1 MHQQS
6 FFNEIP
12 VHDSNISYIGH
23 RLYIKFSGDN
33 KSRVSLFHN
42 DVLVKSIDLSD
53 SVAKRLFI
61 VDAIELGAMKSHLA
75 EALGISRQS
84 IDNYLNAKRYFG
96 LEGLIN
102 NYSPT
107 RSKNIRK
114 QRLENIS
121 KRGIGNKTDIIE
133 EIRQKE
139 QEGLPQQ
146 TELVFGQELM
156 KDINSEDQP
165 FTEEHDWEPSRY
177 AGVFPYLITLIH
189 LNDWLEMVIRYFG
202 DKYKIFLAFLL
213 LFAKGLRS
221 IEQVKNIFRRD
232 AGLVLGIRRMPIR
245 QQLRG
250 WLYSACKM
258 GLASQLLQE
267 YFRKQVITGKV
278 ATWLWFTDG
287 HLLPYTGKQKT
298 HLAFNTQRQMVVPG
312 RTNQVSCDINGKVVD
327 FEIQEGKGDMRTYL
341 VSMGQKW
348 QEVIEEGPVM
358 VFDREGYG
366 AEFFYNM
373 NQAGVAFVTW
383 EKHIDTKKIND
394 IQPDQFKEEFEVN
407 GRTYRVFEDE
417 KVFTHT
423 VENEKISFALRRINI
438 WNVTTNRRTCA
449 LSNTGFD
456 KMNTQQCAT
465 AILNRWGASENTF
478 KHMADRHPLNYQPG
492 YEFFESEKQ
501 LIVNPELKQIKRELN
516 LKKKNLEKLCKK
528 LSKSSQV
535 FNKDGSIRDN
545 SKHQRLKN
553 QIHEEEIQIQQ
564 LNEKYKQ
571 LPQKIDTSSLEDYK
585 CFQRISDES
594 KYLFDFVTSSAWNAR
609 KKMVEWLSQ
618 YFDNKNECVDLFYA
632 ITNSHGWI
640 KSDNQKVI
648 VRIEPV
654 QQPSRRSAQIQF
666 CRKLNELAVTTP
678 SGKLLQIEVGH
689 SPFK

>member
-1 MHQQS
+1 MQQES
-6 FFNEIP
+6 IFKEIP
-12 VHDSNISYIGH
+12 AQDSNIFSIGH
-23 RLYIKFSGDN
+23 RLHIKFAGD
-33 KSRVSLFHN
+33 KGTCVSLFNN

-61 VDAIELGAMKSHLA
+61 VEAVELGAIKIHLA
-75 EALGISRQS
+75 EALQISRQS

-114 QRLENIS
+114 QRLENIN
-121 KRGIGNKTDIIE
+121 KRGIGNKTDIIQ
-133 EIRQKE
+133 EIRQEE

-146 TELVFGQELM
+146 TELVFGQDLM
-156 KDINSEDQP
+156 KGINSEDQP

-177 AGVFPYLITLIH
+177 AGVFPYLMTLIH
-189 LNDWLEMVIRYFG
+189 LNNWLEMVIRYFG
-202 DKYKIFLAFLL
+202 DKYKIFFAFLL
-213 LFAKGLRS
+213 LFAKGMRS
-221 IEQVKNIFRRD
+221 IEQIKNVFRRE
-232 AGLVLGIRRMPIR
+232 AGLVLGIRRLPIR

-258 GLASQLLQE
+258 ELASQMLRE
-267 YFRKQVITGKV
+267 YFRKQVLTGTV
-278 ATWLWFTDG
+278 ATWLWFADG

-298 HLAFNTQRQMVVPG
+298 HHAFNTQRQIMVPG
-312 RTNQVSCDINGKVVD
+312 RTNIVSCDINGKVVD
-327 FEIQEGKGDMRTYL
+327 FEIQEGKGDMRAYL
-341 VSMGQKW
+341 VALGQKW

-358 VFDREGYG
+358 IFDREGYG
-366 AEFFYNM
+366 ADFFYKM
-373 NQAGVAFVTW
+373 NQARVAFVTW
-383 EKHIDTKKIND
+383 EKHIDTKKLND

-407 GRTYRVFEDE
+407 GKTYRVFEDE

-423 VENEKISFALRRINI
+423 IENEKISFALRRINL
-438 WNVTTNRRTCA
+438 WNVTANRKTCA
-449 LSNTGFD
+449 LSNSD
-456 KMNTQQCAT
+456 VNKMNTQQCAT

-478 KHMADRHPLNYQPG
+478 KHMGDRHPLNYQPG

-501 LIVNPELKQIKRELN
+501 IIVNPEIKKIKRELN
-516 LKKKNLEKLCKK
+516 QKKKKLEKLCKK

-535 FNKDGSIRDN
+535 FNKDGSIREN
-545 SKHQRLKN
+545 SKHERLKA
-553 QIHEEEIQIQQ
+553 QIQEEEIQIQQ

-571 LPQKIDTSSLEDYK
+571 LPQKIDTSSLEDYG
-585 CFQRISDES
+585 CFQQISNES

-632 ITNSHGWI
+632 ITNCHGWI

-648 VRIEPV
+648 VRLEPL

-666 CRKLNELAVTTP
+666 CRKLNDLAVTTP
-678 SGKLLQIEVGH
+678 SGKLLQIEVGS
-689 SPFK
+689 SPFG